1 MNNIVDQKIELRK
14 KQFKIRREI
23 FKNTLTHFNIN
34 LIEILCNKLRKETF
48 NIFSSFISIYSEI
61 NTKELNYYLLEKQK
75 ILCLPCVSP
84 IHSHLI
90 FRRYNFNQKLVKGK
104 FDILEPSDDN
114 ELLIPDILFVPCLA
128 FDKNG
133 YRLGYG
139 GGYYDKSIDILK
151 KHFKKEKKFF
161 ITIGLAYSIQEE
173 KKIPREKHDMKMNY
187 IITEN
192 NVLSNPN

>member
-34 LIEILCNKLRKETF
+34 LIEILFNKLRKETF

-61 NTKELNYYLLEKQK
+61 NTKELNYYL
-75 ILCLPCVSP
+75 
-84 IHSHLI
+84 

-104 FDILEPSDDN
+104 FNILEPSDDN

-128 FDKNG
+128 FDNNG

-139 GGYYDKSIDILK
+139 GGYYDKTFDYLIK
-151 KHFKKEKKFF
+151 NKKKFISVGYAF
-161 ITIGLAYSIQEE
+161 EGQKLSSLPIDKYDIKLNYVMTEKNIYS
-173 KKIPREKHDMKMNY
+173 Y
-187 IITEN
+187 
-192 NVLSNPN
+192 L

>member
-1 MNNIVDQKIELRK
+1 MNNIVDQKIVLRK

-34 LIEILCNKLRKETF
+34 LIEILFNKLRKETF

-84 IHSHLI
+84 NQSHLI

-104 FDILEPSDDN
+104 FNILEPSDDN

-139 GGYYDKSIDILK
+139 GGYYDKTFDYLIK
-151 KHFKKEKKFF
+151 NKKKFISVGYAF
-161 ITIGLAYSIQEE
+161 EDQKLSSLPIDKYDIKLNYVMTEKNIYS
-173 KKIPREKHDMKMNY
+173 Y
-187 IITEN
+187 
-192 NVLSNPN
+192 L